1 MKMNEKKIEK
11 IFQNSACRNELFDA
25 FSEAIKSGIRNTEL
39 YKILLA
45 NPALSGD
52 ELEMYSK
59 ELVKNLKGNEYDFYL
74 WTGQIFEMG
83 IAGVSAH
90 DKAFDYYCKASLIN
104 PTDEEPL
111 VKILRLYNYDFHYA
125 INNSIEE
132 IVEKRV
138 QFVNKKSIIFS
149 LLADHFKARGDML
162 KSTEYRALAEL
173 SASRE

>member
-1 MKMNEKKIEK
+1 MNEKKIEK

-25 FSEAIKSGIRNTEL
+25 FGDAIKSGIRNTEL

-45 NPALSGD
+45 NPALSTD
-52 ELEMYSK
+52 ELEMYSQ
-59 ELVKNLKGNEYDFYL
+59 ELVKKLKGSEYDFYL

-83 IAGVSAH
+83 SGRESEHA
-90 DKAFDYYCKASLIN
+90 KAFDYYCKASLIN
-104 PTDEEPL
+104 PTDAEPL
-111 VKILRLYNYDFHYA
+111 IKILRLYNYDYQYA

-138 QFVNKKSIIFS
+138 RFVNKKSVIYS
-149 LLADHFKARGDML
+149 LLADHFKAKGDTL
-162 KSTEYRALAEL
+162 KFTEYKTLSEL

>member
-1 MKMNEKKIEK
+1 MNEKKIER
-11 IFQNSACRNELFDA
+11 IFQNSACKNELFDA
-25 FSEAIKSGIRNTEL
+25 FDTALKSGIRNTEL

-52 ELEMYSK
+52 ELEMYSE
-59 ELVKNLKGNEYDFYL
+59 ELIKRLKGSEYDFYI
-74 WTGQIFEMG
+74 WTGQIFEMEHG
-83 IAGVSAH
+83 RDSAH

-104 PTDEEPL
+104 PTEAEPL
-111 VKILRLYNYDFHYA
+111 IKILRLYNYDYQYT

-138 QFVNKKSIIFS
+138 RFVNKKSVIYS
-149 LLADHFKARGDML
+149 LLADHFKAKGDLL
-162 KSTEYRALAEL
+162 KSSEYKALSEL